1 MMAKTPS
8 LNASIR
14 VVGIWPTLKSLC
26 IRPKVLL
33 LLPDSTAN
41 NIIALGF
48 SSAGTECVGP
58 RVSIAGSTA
67 SMFERRREHR
77 GFPLLMRRLILLD
90 RCLS

>member
-14 VVGIWPTLKSLC
+14 VVGILPTLKSLC
-26 IRPKVLL
+26 IRRKV

-48 SSAGTECVGP
+48 HSAGSRVRWAP
-58 RVSIAGSTA
+58 RVHFSIAGSTA
-67 SMFERRREHR
+67 SMVERRRERPRQNDGR
-77 GFPLLMRRLILLD
+77 GHK
-90 RCLS
+90 SEE